1 MVKNQKMKLN
11 LCLLY
16 IMFVFMYGMV
26 IKLTMSNNILFQV
39 KTYIPK
45 MMLGLIAVLNIILLN
60 ILHLAI
66 SNGGV

>member
-11 LCLLY
+11 LCVLY

-66 SNGGV
+66 

>member
-60 ILHLAI
+60 ILHLEI
-66 SNGGV
+66 

>member
-16 IMFVFMYGMV
+16 IMYGMV
-26 IKLTMSNNILFQV
+26 IKLTMSNNILFQF

-66 SNGGV
+66 

>member
-60 ILHLAI
+60 IFHLAI
-66 SNGGV
+66 

>member
-26 IKLTMSNNILFQV
+26 IKLTMTNNILFQV

-66 SNGGV
+66 

>member
-1 MVKNQKMKLN
+1 MVKNQKIKLN

-66 SNGGV
+66 

>member
-16 IMFVFMYGMV
+16 IMYGMV

-66 SNGGV
+66 

>member
-1 MVKNQKMKLN
+1 MKLN

-66 SNGGV
+66 

>member
-16 IMFVFMYGMV
+16 IMVVFMYGMV

-66 SNGGV
+66 

>member
-45 MMLGLIAVLNIILLN
+45 MMLGLIAVLNIILLY

-66 SNGGV
+66 

>member
-1 MVKNQKMKLN
+1 MIKNQKMKLN

-66 SNGGV
+66 

>member
-60 ILHLAI
+60 ILHLTI
-66 SNGGV
+66 

>member
-11 LCLLY
+11 RCLLY

-26 IKLTMSNNILFQV
+26 IMLTMSNNILFQV

-66 SNGGV
+66 

>member
-60 ILHLAI
+60 ILQLAI
-66 SNGGV
+66 

>member
-11 LCLLY
+11 RCLLY

-60 ILHLAI
+60 ILYLAI
-66 SNGGV
+66 

>member
-60 ILHLAI
+60 IPHLAI
-66 SNGGV
+66 

>member
-60 ILHLAI
+60 IRKR
-66 SNGGV
+66 

>member
-45 MMLGLIAVLNIILLN
+45 MMLGLIAVLNIILFN

-66 SNGGV
+66 

>member
-11 LCLLY
+11 RCLLY

-66 SNGGV
+66 

>member
-60 ILHLAI
+60 IIHLAI
-66 SNGGV
+66 

>member
-1 MVKNQKMKLN
+1 MVKNQKMKLY

-66 SNGGV
+66 

>member
-45 MMLGLIAVLNIILLN
+45 MMLGLIAVWNIILLN

-66 SNGGV
+66 

>member
-16 IMFVFMYGMV
+16 IMFVFVYGMV

-66 SNGGV
+66 

>member
-16 IMFVFMYGMV
+16 IMFGFMYGMV

-66 SNGGV
+66 

>member
-1 MVKNQKMKLN
+1 
-11 LCLLY
+11 
-16 IMFVFMYGMV
+16 MYGMV

-66 SNGGV
+66 

>member
-45 MMLGLIAVLNIILLN
+45 MMLGLIAVWNIILLN
-60 ILHLAI
+60 IVHLAI
-66 SNGGV
+66 

>member
-1 MVKNQKMKLN
+1 MVKNQKIKLN

-16 IMFVFMYGMV
+16 IMFVFMYGIV

-66 SNGGV
+66 

>member
-66 SNGGV
+66 

>member
-16 IMFVFMYGMV
+16 IMFVFMYAMV

-66 SNGGV
+66 

>member
-16 IMFVFMYGMV
+16 ILFVFMYGMV

-66 SNGGV
+66 

>member
-1 MVKNQKMKLN
+1 MVKNQKMKLS

-66 SNGGV
+66 

>member
-60 ILHLAI
+60 ILHSAI
-66 SNGGV
+66 

>member
-45 MMLGLIAVLNIILLN
+45 MMLGLIAVLNTILLN

-66 SNGGV
+66 

>member
-60 ILHLAI
+60 ILYLAI
-66 SNGGV
+66 

>member
-45 MMLGLIAVLNIILLN
+45 MMLGLIVQITLKRNASSATAERLF
-60 ILHLAI
+60 HF
-66 SNGGV
+66 

>member
-26 IKLTMSNNILFQV
+26 IKLTMSNNILLQV

-66 SNGGV
+66 

>member
-45 MMLGLIAVLNIILLN
+45 IMLGLIAVLNIILLN

-66 SNGGV
+66 

>member
-16 IMFVFMYGMV
+16 IMFVFMYGML

-66 SNGGV
+66 

>member
-16 IMFVFMYGMV
+16 IMFVFMYGIV

-66 SNGGV
+66 

>member
-1 MVKNQKMKLN
+1 MVKNEKMKLN

-26 IKLTMSNNILFQV
+26 IKLTLSNSALFDV

-45 MMLGLIAVLNIILLN
+45 MMLGLIAVLNIILSN

-66 SNGGV
+66 